1 VVRQLAEPL
10 EPGPADGEAPR
21 PAGRRALVTWIVR
34 TRQLVMAM
42 LSVAMTL
49 LIICVATFGLMQ
61 LVPGGPLAALGGSHG
76 KASRQEIQILTQEF
90 LLNKPAYIQFWAWLR
105 SCLEGHFG
113 YSLVSGSPV
122 TQIIEAR
129 VLPSAELFVAIAAVS
144 VAASWVLGLWLAKH
158 EGGWADRIVLS
169 LTGVAQ
175 GIPAFWIGVLAIYVL
190 VKAGG
195 SSGPILPIAGS
206 ESYQS
211 SGIALGDL
219 LLHLI
224 LPTFVGALVVT
235 SYYIRVVRDLAVD
248 ALQDDYVHVARAKGL
263 SEMRVVNMHVGKNIV
278 GPLLG
283 LMGAD
288 LPSIL
293 TGLVAIEEVFSWP
306 GLGQLLASS
315 SARQDYPV
323 VLAIT
328 VISGAI
334 AIVSMRLSRLLADW
348 IGTGRRE
355 ALNARIG
362 GRQA

>member
-1 VVRQLAEPL
+1 MVSQVAEA
-10 EPGPADGEAPR
+10 PADGGAGR
-21 PAGRRALVTWIVR
+21 PADSSAGRAGLAWAVR
-34 TRQLVMAM
+34 VRQFVMAT

-76 KASRQEIQILTQEF
+76 KASRQQIQLLTHEF
-90 LLNKPAYIQFWAWLR
+90 LLNKPAYLQFWAWLR
-105 SCLEGHFG
+105 SSLQGHFG

-122 TQIIEAR
+122 AQLIEAR
-129 VLPSAELFVAIAAVS
+129 ILPSAELFVAIASVS
-144 VAASWVLGLWLAKH
+144 VAIAWVLGLWLAKH
-158 EGGWADRIVLS
+158 EGGWVDRIVLS
-169 LTGVAQ
+169 VTGVAQ
-175 GIPAFWIGVLAIYVL
+175 GIPAFWIGVLIIYVL
-190 VKAGG
+190 VKTGG
-195 SSGPILPIAGS
+195 PSGPILPIAGS

-219 LLHLI
+219 FSHLI
-224 LPTFVGALVVT
+224 LPTFVGATVVT

-263 SEMRVVNMHVGKNIV
+263 SEMRVVNMHVGKNII

-293 TGLVAIEEVFSWP
+293 TGLVAVEEIFSWP

-355 ALNARIG
+355 VLSARTG
-362 GRQA
+362 GQ